1 MQVACSIDEI
11 IRQNSNL
18 VYGICAKYNGYADK
32 EDLHQ
37 VGMIG
42 LIKAYNNYDESKE
55 AKFSTYAFPYVV
67 GEVSKYVRENKAIK
81 VSEAMEWGGFVING
95 ASFFRSFEQ
104 PFGGWKY
111 SGIGNEGIMTTLKEM
126 SRTKTVILKNV
137 TK

>member
-1 MQVACSIDEI
+1 MKGLWYSVQVACSIDEI

-81 VSEAMEWGGFVING
+81 VSKDLVRLGRKIN
-95 ASFFRSFEQ
+95 E
-104 PFGGWKY
+104 Y
-111 SGIGNEGIMTTLKEM
+111 I
-126 SRTKTVILKNV
+126 
-137 TK
+137 